1 MATTRALSIEDG
13 NLGSSTTLSGTR
25 NREYLDIDLSFE
37 PRPTTGDIYK
47 KHNANAVKQAVK
59 NLLMTN
65 EGEKPF
71 SPYYGANLNSFLFE
85 LAEVGAE
92 NDIIFNIRENIRV
105 FEPRVNYRTL
115 EVDVNIKP
123 DYNAI
128 AVTVIFQVV
137 NTNETVEFTTRL
149 NRLR

>member
-1 MATTRALSIEDG
+1 MAIKRSLSIEDG
-13 NLGSSTTLSGTR
+13 NLDKSTTLKGTK
-25 NREYLDIDLSFE
+25 NREYVDIDLSFE

-47 KHNANAVKQAVK
+47 KRNANAVKQAVK

-71 SPYYGANLNSFLFE
+71 SPYFGGNLNSFLFE
-85 LAEVGAE
+85 LADVGAE
-92 NDIIFNIRENIRV
+92 NDIIFNIKENIRV
-105 FEPRVNYRTL
+105 FEPRVNYNTL
-115 EVDVNIKP
+115 VVDVNVNP
-123 DYNAI
+123 DYNEI
-128 AVTVIFQVV
+128 AVTIIFQII